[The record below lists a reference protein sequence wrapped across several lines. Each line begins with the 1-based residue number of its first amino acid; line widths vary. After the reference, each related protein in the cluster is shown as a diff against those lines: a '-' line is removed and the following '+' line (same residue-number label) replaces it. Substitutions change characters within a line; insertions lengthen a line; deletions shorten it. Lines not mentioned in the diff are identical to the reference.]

1 MRRGRWPRSARRRW
15 PARPRPPP
23 SPRRAGRRGRRRRPP
38 GRGRSGRGGAA
49 RRRAGAAATAP
60 ASAGRGPS
68 SSGTWRAC
76 GQGASWTSLR
86 STRTTWLLRGGKEPR
101 VAPPRAQSGRSRPR
115 SAAALG
121 AAGLGV
127 LCVSQF
133 VDVLSVNTAVIAL
146 PDIRRD
152 LGLGAS
158 GAQWVISIYAL
169 LFGALLVPAG
179 RLADR
184 VGHRRLFSVGLVGFA
199 GASLLC
205 GAAPSPPVLIG
216 ARAATG
222 VAAALT
228 VPAALALLVAGTDE
242 ARRPR
247 ALGWWTAAG
256 AGGGIAGLALGGV
269 ITDLAGWRAAFVAP
283 AVLAFAC
290 LPFVTAVGPA
300 RPGDDRRP
308 LDVRGTVAGVAG
320 LVLLLG
326 GLSAIGQG
334 GGGVLP
340 WVLLLVAAATLLAF
354 ARIESR
360 APFPLLAPGFLAD
373 RRLAAGT
380 LASAVN
386 TAATGPL
393 AVLGAIYLQDIR
405 GWSPAAN
412 GLSFVPFSAMV
423 IVGSALGAPLL
434 GRLGTARTFGLAL
447 VAPGHA
453 AGVLRD
459 HRRRRRG
466 GAHRGAG
473 DRRARARGRRRDGDD
488 ARDGGGRRGDPGV
501 RGRAHQHGHS
511 AGDGVEHRSARPVGR
526 RAERCHRRAAARL
539 RRHSGDRG
547 RGRRG
552 RSVHRTSHSV
562 SKLALTW
569 MSTWRSGPSPELTKA
584 CHWPAGM
591 TTISPAPT
599 ARGSPSSPRRKVAV
613 PSCVMTISGYGWRCS
628 EGPAPGGASTKIA
641 QMPTP
646 PWSAPTNSRAMVLG
660 GSSSSRMISTSVM

>member
-1 MRRGRWPRSARRRW
+1 VAIARAQ
-15 PARPRPPP
+15 PAR
-23 SPRRAGRRGRRRRPP
+23 
-38 GRGRSGRGGAA
+38 
-49 RRRAGAAATAP
+49 
-60 ASAGRGPS
+60 
-68 SSGTWRAC
+68 
-76 GQGASWTSLR
+76 
-86 STRTTWLLRGGKEPR
+86 ST
-101 VAPPRAQSGRSRPR
+101 PR
-115 SAAALG
+115 SAATLG
-121 AAGLGV
+121 AVGLGV

-184 VGHRRLFSVGLVGFA
+184 VGHRRLFTIGLVAFA

-205 GAAPSPPVLIG
+205 GAAPSSAVLIG

-269 ITDLAGWRAAFVAP
+269 ITDVAGWRAAFVAP
-283 AVLAFAC
+283 AVLALAC
-290 LPFVTAVGPA
+290 LPFVTAVGPG

-320 LVLLLG
+320 LVLLLA

-334 GGGVLP
+334 GGGPLP
-340 WVLLLVAAATLLAF
+340 WVLLLVAAATLLGF

-360 APFPLLAPGFLAD
+360 APFPLLARGFLAD

-393 AVLGAIYLQDIR
+393 AVLGAVYLQDVR

-412 GLSFVPFSAMV
+412 GLSFVPFSALV

-434 GRLGTARTFGLAL
+434 RRHGTVRTFALAL
-447 VAPGHA
+447 VALVAMPLISCAITADGGEVVLIAARAIDGLGLGIAAVTATTLGTSGAAEATRGFA
-453 AGVLRD
+453 AGLINTATQLGTALSIALLVPLAAGPSDAIAGLRLAFAGTAAITVA
-459 HRRRRRG
+459 G
-466 GAHRGAG
+466 GAAVLALLRSA
-473 DRRARARGRRRDGDD
+473 GRR
-488 ARDGGGRRGDPGV
+488 
-501 RGRAHQHGHS
+501 
-511 AGDGVEHRSARPVGR
+511 
-526 RAERCHRRAAARL
+526 
-539 RRHSGDRG
+539 
-547 RGRRG
+547 
-552 RSVHRTSHSV
+552 
-562 SKLALTW
+562 
-569 MSTWRSGPSPELTKA
+569 
-584 CHWPAGM
+584 
-591 TTISPAPT
+591 PAP
-599 ARGSPSSPRRKVAV
+599 
-613 PSCVMTISGYGWRCS
+613 
-628 EGPAPGGASTKIA
+628 
-641 QMPTP
+641 
-646 PWSAPTNSRAMVLG
+646 
-660 GSSSSRMISTSVM
+660 

>member
-1 MRRGRWPRSARRRW
+1 MATTRAPSAR
-15 PARPRPPP
+15 
-23 SPRRAGRRGRRRRPP
+23 
-38 GRGRSGRGGAA
+38 
-49 RRRAGAAATAP
+49 
-60 ASAGRGPS
+60 
-68 SSGTWRAC
+68 
-76 GQGASWTSLR
+76 
-86 STRTTWLLRGGKEPR
+86 ST
-101 VAPPRAQSGRSRPR
+101 PR

-121 AAGLGV
+121 AVGLGV

-152 LGLGAS
+152 LGMGAS

-184 VGHRRLFSVGLVGFA
+184 IGHRRLFTVGLVAFA
-199 GASLLC
+199 AASLLC
-205 GAAPSPPVLIG
+205 GAAPSPAVLIG

-228 VPAALALLVAGTDE
+228 VPAALALLVARTDE
-242 ARRPR
+242 ARRPG

-290 LPFVTAVGPA
+290 LPFLTAVGPA
-300 RPGDDRRP
+300 RPGEDRRP
-308 LDVRGTVAGVAG
+308 LDLRGTVAGVAG
-320 LVLLLG
+320 LVLLLA

-334 GGGVLP
+334 GGGPLP

-393 AVLGAIYLQDIR
+393 AVLVAVYLQDVR

-434 GRLGTARTFGLAL
+434 GRLGHARTFALAL
-447 VAPGHA
+447 VALVGMPLVSCAITADGGEVVLIAARAIDGLGLGVAAVTATTLGTSGTDEATRGFA
-453 AGVLRD
+453 AGLINTATQLGTALSIALLVPLAAGPSDPIAGLRLAFVGTAAIAAA
-459 HRRRRRG
+459 G
-466 GAHRGAG
+466 GAAVLVLT
-473 DRRARARGRRRDGDD
+473 RATRYR
-488 ARDGGGRRGDPGV
+488 
-501 RGRAHQHGHS
+501 
-511 AGDGVEHRSARPVGR
+511 
-526 RAERCHRRAAARL
+526 
-539 RRHSGDRG
+539 
-547 RGRRG
+547 
-552 RSVHRTSHSV
+552 
-562 SKLALTW
+562 
-569 MSTWRSGPSPELTKA
+569 
-584 CHWPAGM
+584 
-591 TTISPAPT
+591 
-599 ARGSPSSPRRKVAV
+599 
-613 PSCVMTISGYGWRCS
+613 
-628 EGPAPGGASTKIA
+628 
-641 QMPTP
+641 
-646 PWSAPTNSRAMVLG
+646 
-660 GSSSSRMISTSVM
+660 SSR